1 MIILINKI
9 QTILPFSTTIE
20 NSIQLCWNQSKNLMY
35 CTSTPKL
42 LCINLTYMK
51 KLARLVCS
59 QQGKGKVFISI
70 ANNYNLAT
78 LLL

>member
-51 KLARLVCS
+51 KLLCLVCS
-59 QQGKGKVFISI
+59 QQGKAFISI